1 MKEDCW
7 YKDVCSM
14 NCTDSC
20 IRYLEM
26 EYLINESGIPIAYQ
40 YPAILTPED
49 VDYESFCI
57 LADIKDNVL
66 DFVNG
71 NGSLY
76 IASAETGNGKTSWA
90 TKLMLKYFDEIWAGN
105 GFRIR
110 GLFLHAPTLLA
121 QLKNF
126 ANPLSDEYKRN
137 IMECDLVIWD
147 DIASTELSNYDLSQ
161 LLSLIDCRVNNSRC
175 NIYTGNVDNSV
186 TLQKLMGVRLASRIW
201 NRSEVIILKGKDRR
215 TA

>member
-175 NIYTGNVDNSV
+175 NIYTGNVDTSA